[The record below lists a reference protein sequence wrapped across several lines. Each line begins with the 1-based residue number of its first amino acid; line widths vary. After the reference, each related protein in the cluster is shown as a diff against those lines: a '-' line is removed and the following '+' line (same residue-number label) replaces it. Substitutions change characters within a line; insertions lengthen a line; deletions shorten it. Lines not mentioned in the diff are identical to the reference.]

1 MQAMLALFII
11 IVGNDW
17 IALMYATMNA
27 SYERGWDETAAWCT
41 CLYYVIFF
49 FFAELLF
56 INLLGALTIE
66 MYLIEMDREKTAGN
80 NDDIMKTLGFGNV
93 SAEPSTSSNGPT
105 DASLLPGALRENS
118 TTKDVFSML
127 TSAVKEAFSRRDH
140 NNSSS
145 SSSANGDGSD
155 GANDDD
161 AVKACHTMTS
171 SGATRTRPARS
182 RRAPASS

>member
-1 MQAMLALFII
+1 MLALFII

-17 IALMYATMNA
+17 VALMYATMNA

-66 MYLIEMDREKTAGN
+66 MYLIEMDREKSAGN
-80 NDDIMKTLGFGNV
+80 NDDIMKTLGFGSV
-93 SAEPSTSSNGPT
+93 SAELSTSANGQSDP
-105 DASLLPGALRENS
+105 SPPGALRANS

-140 NNSSS
+140 NSSSSS
-145 SSSANGDGSD
+145 SSSAGDDGRD
-155 GANDDD
+155 GANDDG
-161 AVKACHTMTS
+161 AVESMPS
-171 SGATRTRPARS
+171 
-182 RRAPASS
+182 

>member
-1 MQAMLALFII
+1 MLALFII

-17 IALMYATMNA
+17 VALMYATMNA

-66 MYLIEMDREKTAGN
+66 MYLIEMDREKSAGN
-80 NDDIMKTLGFGNV
+80 NDDIMKTLGFGSV
-93 SAEPSTSSNGPT
+93 SAELSTSANGQSDP
-105 DASLLPGALRENS
+105 SPPPGALRANS
-118 TTKDVFSML
+118 KDVFSML

-140 NNSSS
+140 NSSS
-145 SSSANGDGSD
+145 SSSSTGDDGRD
-155 GANDDD
+155 GANDNG
-161 AVKACHTMTS
+161 AVESMPS
-171 SGATRTRPARS
+171 
-182 RRAPASS
+182 

>member
-17 IALMYATMNA
+17 VALMYATMNA

-66 MYLIEMDREKTAGN
+66 MYLIEMDREKSAGN
-80 NDDIMKTLGFGNV
+80 NDDIMKTLGFGSV
-93 SAEPSTSSNGPT
+93 SAELSTSANGQSDP
-105 DASLLPGALRENS
+105 SPPSGALRANS

-140 NNSSS
+140 NSSS
-145 SSSANGDGSD
+145 SSSSSTDDDGRD
-155 GANDDD
+155 GANDDG
-161 AVKACHTMTS
+161 AVDSMPS
-171 SGATRTRPARS
+171 
-182 RRAPASS
+182 